1 MSRDYL
7 RKRNEHA
14 ECQPSLFIG
23 AYPARHNEGASV
35 IGGSHEEWKTELGIP
50 DSNFGLIL
58 KHVY

>member
-1 MSRDYL
+1 MC
-7 RKRNEHA
+7 NEHA

-58 KHVY
+58 KHVYQ